1 MVRWLEHMAHGLG
14 EAAEQRGFLPRE
26 GYKRVSN
33 CSPLPPRGGRGIQKT
48 EPQSSQVG
56 EAGDL

>member
-1 MVRWLEHMAHGLG
+1 MAHWLR
-14 EAAEQRGFLPRE
+14 EAAEERGFLPRE
-26 GYKRVSN
+26 GCKRVSN
-33 CSPLPPRGGRGIQKT
+33 CSPLLPKGGRGIQKT